1 MNSSTLF
8 NRQKYLQVLVVLVL
22 CLPLGCSSARETNE
36 TPDDPIEVTTT
47 PATIQTDEQ
56 RQQIYNN
63 GAGSNAQQ
71 LPKPNVNNKASETNR
86 KKNIEEGGTDNPALT
101 PNEVRPQQIKPRVD
115 TVPGR

>member
-1 MNSSTLF
+1 MKPYKIF
-8 NRQKYLQVLVVLVL
+8 YFKIYWQVLVGLIL
-22 CLPLGCSSARETNE
+22 LGSMSCSSTRETNE

-47 PATIQTDEQ
+47 PTTIQTDEQ

-63 GAGSNAQQ
+63 GAGSNTQH
-71 LPKPNVNNKASETNR
+71 LPKPSLNNKASETNR
-86 KKNIEEGGTDNPALT
+86 KKNIEEGSADNPVLT